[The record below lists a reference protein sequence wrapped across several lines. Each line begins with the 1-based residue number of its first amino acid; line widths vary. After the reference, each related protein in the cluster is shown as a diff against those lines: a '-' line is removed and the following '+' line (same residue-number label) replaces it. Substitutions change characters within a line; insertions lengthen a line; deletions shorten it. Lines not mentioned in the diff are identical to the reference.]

1 MRLTTSRYY
10 TPSGVSIQAT
20 GIEPDIEVPQARLE
34 SIDSPQLRRE
44 SNLRGSLDAESEE
57 DEASAPD
64 GAPDD
69 DFQDYQLARALDL
82 LQGLALF
89 QQRAVES
96 RLPSRQS
103 SPATP

>member
-20 GIEPDIEVPQARLE
+20 GIEPDIEVLPARLE
-34 SIDSPQLRRE
+34 QVDTPQMRRE
-44 SNLRGSLDAESEE
+44 SDLRGSLDAEAEE
-57 DEASAPD
+57 GEAAAQD

-69 DFQDYQLARALDL
+69 EFQDYQLARALDL

-89 QQRAVES
+89 QQRA
-96 RLPSRQS
+96 LN
-103 SPATP
+103 

>member
-20 GIEPDIEVPQARLE
+20 GVKPDLEVQQARLE
-34 SIDSPQLRRE
+34 SIDTPQLRRE
-44 SNLRGSLDAESEE
+44 ADLRGSLDVEGEE
-57 DEASAPD
+57 GETSPPD

-69 DFQDYQLARALDL
+69 DFQDYQLTRALDL

-89 QQRAVES
+89 QQRAAES
-96 RLPSRQS
+96 RLPFRGVH
-103 SPATP
+103 